1 MVTKAEV
8 TEYID
13 GQFVGDEGTA
23 IHTYWQTNL
32 VLVDKGFAGERLGVI
47 QEWMSP
53 EVATIL
59 QKLIGDAQMVSR
71 IAKNRNNNE

>member
-13 GQFVGDEGTA
+13 GQFVGDEGTF
-23 IHTYWQTNL
+23 IHTFWWEDLNGKKY
-32 VLVDKGFAGERLGVI
+32 AGNRLGVV

-59 QKLIGDAQMVSR
+59 QKLIGEAKMVKT
-71 IAKNRNNNE
+71 IAKNRSNS

>member
-8 TEYID
+8 TEYINA
-13 GQFVGDEGTA
+13 QFGNAEGTA
-23 IHTYWQTNL
+23 IRTYWAS
-32 VLVDKGFAGERLGVI
+32 AGRYGTI

-59 QKLIGDAQMVSR
+59 QKLIGEANMVQR
-71 IAKNRNNNE
+71 IAKNRSNSS

>member
-13 GQFVGDEGTA
+13 GQFVGDEGTF
-23 IHTYWQTNL
+23 IHTFWWEDLNGKKY
-32 VLVDKGFAGERLGVI
+32 AGNRLGVV

-59 QKLIGDAQMVSR
+59 QKLIGDAIMVSR
-71 IAKNRNNNE
+71 IAKNRSNNE

>member
-13 GQFVGDEGTA
+13 AQFVGEEGDA
-23 IHTYWQTNL
+23 NHIFWREQQHFVEKFYVGN
-32 VLVDKGFAGERLGVI
+32 RLSVI

-59 QKLIGDAQMVSR
+59 QKLIGEASMVKK
-71 IAKNRNNNE
+71 IAKNRSNSS

>member
-13 GQFVGDEGTA
+13 AQFVGDEGTA
-23 IHTYWQTNL
+23 IHTYWWEDL
-32 VLVDKGFAGERLGVI
+32 DGKEYAGNRLGAV

-59 QKLIGDAQMVSR
+59 QKLIGEAKMVKT
-71 IAKNRNNNE
+71 IAKNRSNS

>member
-13 GQFVGDEGTA
+13 AQFVGDEGTA
-23 IHTYWQTNL
+23 IHTYWWQQL
-32 VLVDKGFAGERLGVI
+32 VGTKYAGNTLAVI

-59 QKLIGDAQMVSR
+59 QKLIGEAKMVKT
-71 IAKNRNNNE
+71 IAKNRSNS

>member
-13 GQFVGDEGTA
+13 AQFVGDEGTA
-23 IHTYWQTNL
+23 IHTYWQEQQHF
-32 VLVDKGFAGERLGVI
+32 VEKFYAGSRLAVI

-59 QKLIGDAQMVSR
+59 QKLIGDAEMVKK
-71 IAKNRNNNE
+71 IAKNRSNSS

>member
-13 GQFVGDEGTA
+13 GQFVGDEGTE
-23 IHTYWQTNL
+23 IHTYWWKQL
-32 VLVDKGFAGERLGVI
+32 VGTKYAGNRLAAI

-53 EVATIL
+53 EVAIIL
-59 QKLIGDAQMVSR
+59 QKLIGDAKMVKK
-71 IAKNRNNNE
+71 IAKNRSNNE

>member
-13 GQFVGDEGTA
+13 AQFVGDEGTA
-23 IHTYWQTNL
+23 NHTYWQEQQHFPEKFY
-32 VLVDKGFAGERLGVI
+32 VGSRLGVI

>member
-23 IHTYWQTNL
+23 IHTYWWEDL
-32 VLVDKGFAGERLGVI
+32 DGKEYAGNRLGAV

-59 QKLIGDAQMVSR
+59 QKLIGEAKMVKT
-71 IAKNRNNNE
+71 IAKNRSNS

>member
-13 GQFVGDEGTA
+13 AQFVGDESTE
-23 IHTYWQTNL
+23 IHTYWQKQQL
-32 VLVDKGFAGERLGVI
+32 FVKQGYAGSRLGVI

-59 QKLIGDAQMVSR
+59 QKLIGDAEMVKK
-71 IAKNRNNNE
+71 IAKNRSNSS

>member
-13 GQFVGDEGTA
+13 AQFGDDQDRIDFWASNNRYG
-23 IHTYWQTNL
+23 I
-32 VLVDKGFAGERLGVI
+32 I

-53 EVATIL
+53 EVAIIL
-59 QKLIGDAQMVSR
+59 QKLIGEANMVQR
-71 IAKNRNNNE
+71 IAKNRSNSS

>member
-13 GQFVGDEGTA
+13 KQFDRDELEIA
-23 IHTYWQTNL
+23 TYWWEPL
-32 VLVDKGFAGERLGVI
+32 VGKKYEGNRLGVI

-53 EVATIL
+53 EVAIIL
-59 QKLIGDAQMVSR
+59 QKLIGDAIMVSK
-71 IAKNRNNNE
+71 IAKNRSNNE

>member
-13 GQFVGDEGTA
+13 AQFGSDQGITDFWA
-23 IHTYWQTNL
+23 S
-32 VLVDKGFAGERLGVI
+32 AGRYGII

>member
-13 GQFVGDEGTA
+13 AQFGNAEGTA
-23 IHTYWQTNL
+23 IHTYWASGNRSGAVQ
-32 VLVDKGFAGERLGVI
+32 
-47 QEWMSP
+47 QWMSP

-59 QKLIGDAQMVSR
+59 QKLIGEAKMVKR
-71 IAKNRNNNE
+71 IAKNRSNS

>member
-13 GQFVGDEGTA
+13 GQFEGAEGTE
-23 IHTYWQTNL
+23 IYNFWWEQL
-32 VLVDKGFAGERLGVI
+32 VGTKYAGNRLGVV

-53 EVATIL
+53 EVAIIL
-59 QKLIGDAQMVSR
+59 QKLIGEAIMVKR
-71 IAKNRNNNE
+71 IAKNRSNSS

>member
-13 GQFVGDEGTA
+13 GQFVGDEGTE
-23 IHTYWQTNL
+23 IHTYWWEQL
-32 VLVDKGFAGERLGVI
+32 VGTKYAGNRLGVV

>member
-23 IHTYWQTNL
+23 IHTYWWEDL
-32 VLVDKGFAGERLGVI
+32 DGKEYAGNRLGAV

-59 QKLIGDAQMVSR
+59 QKLIGDARMVSR

>member
-13 GQFVGDEGTA
+13 AQFGSDQDRIDFWASGNRYG
-23 IHTYWQTNL
+23 I
-32 VLVDKGFAGERLGVI
+32 I